1 MNSAG
6 KKTVQNLS
14 LFPDSDN
21 LIMVGL
27 WVIVAGGAEWLVMV
41 EVTLWL
47 VVGGGD
53 RIMAGRMIW

>member
-1 MNSAG
+1 MA
-6 KKTVQNLS
+6 KLS
-14 LFPDSDN
+14 LFPDSGN

-27 WVIVAGGAEWLVMV
+27 WAIVAGGAEWLVMV